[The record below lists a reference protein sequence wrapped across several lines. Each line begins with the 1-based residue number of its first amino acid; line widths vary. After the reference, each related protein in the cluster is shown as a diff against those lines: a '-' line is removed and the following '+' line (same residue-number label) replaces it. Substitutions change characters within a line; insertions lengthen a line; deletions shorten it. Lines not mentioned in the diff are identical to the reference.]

1 MKSLTRIKLIDSHSD
16 ASILLEFN
24 FYLSSRHTSRD
35 GAATDK
41 RNGRLAR
48 FIVWGGIFA
57 EGQPSLLGIDGPPR
71 VDSKMQLH
79 RQPCLAATDP
89 LDREGEEG
97 ARLAGHGL

>member
-41 RNGRLAR
+41 RKGRR
-48 FIVWGGIFA
+48 
-57 EGQPSLLGIDGPPR
+57 
-71 VDSKMQLH
+71 
-79 RQPCLAATDP
+79 
-89 LDREGEEG
+89 
-97 ARLAGHGL
+97 